1 MIDFDHPHLSLRRQC
16 ELIGLSRAS
25 LYYQPTGE
33 SALNLKLMRLIDEE
47 YTRRPFYGSPKIAVY
62 LRRLGH
68 QVNHKRVERLMQKMG
83 LQALCPRPS
92 TSQKASDHQV
102 YPYLLRGLEITR
114 PLQVWAADITYIRMT
129 EGFMY
134 LVAILDWFSRYV
146 VAWDLSNSLDTFFCL
161 QTLRE
166 ALQQGNPDIFN
177 TDQGTQFTAAAFTS
191 VLLQEGIRISMDGRG
206 RAFDNI
212 FVERLWRTVKYEDI
226 YLKNYETVPALRT
239 GLIDYFT
246 FYNDERPHQS
256 LEYQTPAEVHFQK
269 KKG

>member
-1 MIDFDHPHLSLRRQC
+1 MIDFDHPDLSLRRQC
-16 ELIGLSRAS
+16 ELVGLNRAS

-33 SALNLKLMRLIDEE
+33 SELNLKLMRLIDEE
-47 YTRRPFYGSPKIAVY
+47 YTRRPFYGSPKMTVY
-62 LRRLGH
+62 LQRQGH

-92 TSQKASDHQV
+92 TSQRAPDHQV

-114 PLQVWAADITYIRMT
+114 PLQVWAADITYVPMM

-146 VAWDLSNSLDTFFCL
+146 VAWDLSNSLETSFCL
-161 QTLRE
+161 Q
-166 ALQQGNPDIFN
+166 ALQQALKTGKPDIFN
-177 TDQGTQFTAAAFTS
+177 TDQGTQFTALTFTS
-191 VLLQEGIRISMDGRG
+191 ALLQEGIRISMDGRG

-226 YLKNYETVPALRT
+226 YLKNYEAVPALRT
-239 GLIDYFT
+239 GLNEYFT

-256 LEYQTPAEVHFQK
+256 LGYQTPAEVHFQ
-269 KKG
+269 